1 MALLTLAE
9 GKAQLDYDGDANDT
23 EIQAYIDA
31 LTPVIELHTGPVENR
46 TVTETVNG
54 RGPLLAVTKVP
65 VVSLTSLTPQL
76 SSGLAVDV
84 FEVALDPDAGVIRR
98 LDGAS
103 WTGGPWTAVY
113 VAGRGEVP
121 PNINLAARILLQHLW
136 RTQYGAARGGGG
148 SDDYSVTEPIIGY
161 GYAIPNRVLHLLEAT
176 KAPPGFA

>member
-9 GKAQLDYDGDANDT
+9 AKAQLDYDGDANDA

-54 RGPLLAVTKVP
+54 RGSLLALTQVP

-76 SSGLAVDV
+76 SSGVSVEVSD
-84 FEVALDPDAGVIRR
+84 VALDKDAGVIRR
-98 LDGAS
+98 MDGAS
-103 WTGGPWTAVY
+103 WSGGPWTAVY
-113 VAGRGEVP
+113 VAGRGGVP
-121 PNINLAARILLQHLW
+121 PTINLAARILLQHLW

-148 SDDYSVTEPIIGY
+148 ADDYSVTEPVIGY
-161 GYAIPNRVLHLLEAT
+161 GYAIPNRVLHLLEAF